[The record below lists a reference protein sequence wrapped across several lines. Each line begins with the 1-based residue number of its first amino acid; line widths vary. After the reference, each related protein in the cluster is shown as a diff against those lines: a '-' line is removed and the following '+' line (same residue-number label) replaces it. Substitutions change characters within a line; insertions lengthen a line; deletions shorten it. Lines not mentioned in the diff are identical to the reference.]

1 MKPTLA
7 ALAIM
12 LSVPLA
18 RADTKSVLD
27 VRAMNYTRSNTN
39 GGTSGIGLGA
49 SSRKA
54 KDAPTTGTSN
64 PQDHLTR

>member
-1 MKPTLA
+1 MKPTLV
-7 ALAIM
+7 ALAIV

-18 RADTKSVLD
+18 RADTKGVLD
-27 VRAMNYTRSNTN
+27 VRAMNYMRSSTN
-39 GGTSGIGLGA
+39 GETSGIGLGA

-54 KDAPTTGTSN
+54 KDAPAPGTSD